1 MYLKSNQYSTVM
13 AVSLKER
20 MRHNLLSDLRNFLGI
35 PEPDL
40 RSEESEDEVVS
51 YSSNYETDDGSDFQ
65 IEEIQNLNDCDKIE
79 FTLQLSE
86 QEWGSIRPVLK
97 TYADDRK
104 YLMMKPQWGDLF
116 NKRIHAEQKLT
127 CPFVFKNK
135 KFYISQDFPFSKVS
149 GKCSET
155 HCKNPIIGI
164 CSRDFDENSKSIS
177 LTISTLDTR
186 KKVGHK
192 KRRKVGGEKREELKK
207 KLKYTKGACHR
218 NEVGNELLEYSDMEP
233 GYLENSMK
241 CRKIRQEAIDDAL
254 KLTGPTAVFDSLLS
268 LKNNGFPEIKIITED
283 PFCVIYMTAEQFKI
297 WKELA
302 RKEGRFKISIDAS
315 AGYVRVFK
323 IRDRQTGD
331 TFLYVIVTG
340 CNKKIIPLWQ
350 MLSEAH
356 DTNTLKRALQQMVKW
371 GLPTPH
377 EAVSDRS
384 LALMNALPLAFNNC
398 SYRTYLHKSFNLVKD
413 KEGELFPTLILS
425 DRAHIM
431 KATTNW
437 KPLKRDAV
445 VKDFYVRCV
454 AYCIEIEGFEELKQV
469 LETMFMAANSTVH
482 VPGSEFDHKLSYLE
496 NKLKTHKNRGGAL
509 EDEQIENAEEYASN
523 DIEEDILENSLEYQE
538 VVSEGSIKDFIQN
551 TYDTAI
557 SKSRNDEDLEL
568 IPNEYYCPS
577 IKTNLF
583 YLFAQCPTWTNIL
596 KVWYKS
602 SGVGTSCRSET
613 MFKNERNMSYLTY
626 PVSAN
631 RFILHQ
637 IQLVNGIVKL
647 LKADLVNKN
656 LLSGLDICL
665 LNSNSEPS
673 NRARA
678 QHIEH
683 PDNENHQELNTQQK
697 STHEKEILGVRFLK
711 NGNLQE
717 KMLMNGVERHY
728 TNTCAY
734 DSLIQILYMGCENWE
749 NLKNYF
755 YGRRDSDFVRCLIK
769 FVENDTYTID
779 DAHRDRNR
787 LLHPLAQTVTETQVN
802 RVIALPDL
810 IDIFL
815 GNNRSIIRTRNVCR
829 CYQGDDDHTN
839 IFTLNCD
846 TARVILNDVEGG
858 LRRLQESAN
867 VFFDASITTC
877 ESCGSTKLTKKT
889 IGAPILM
896 IETQDL
902 FLSQNLQV
910 KNLLPQ
916 SLTVHGKDYE
926 LFELVQCVTHSNPM
940 HYIAFYKKDEKWLKV
955 DDSRSNVVGIDNI
968 PDNIKIS
975 VLFYVERVV

>member
-1 MYLKSNQYSTVM
+1 MKLQEKDLEECIEIAISALICLTKFTKILGKSYDLRKIKNLMKDETALIAASLLLKF
-13 AVSLKER
+13 AIILKKACPSINLFEATEQNKPNENDEGR
-20 MRHNLLSDLRNFLGI
+20 QSKGSSFALPILTMHTLAGCIPNVEFFYTHKNKSILCAMQPIKAGDKVWSKAAEKLNGAMNVHHLYKSVRQDRHNLLSDLTNFLGI

-40 RSEESEDEVVS
+40 RIEESEDEVVS
-51 YSSNYETDDGSDFQ
+51 YSSNYETDDESDFQ
-65 IEEIQNLNDCDKIE
+65 IEVIQNLNDCDKIE

-97 TYADDRK
+97 TYADDRE
-104 YLMMKPQWGDLF
+104 YLMMKPQWADLF

-127 CPFVFKNK
+127 GPFVFKNQ
-135 KFYISQDFPFSKVS
+135 KFYISQDFPFFKVS

-254 KLTGPTAVFDSLLS
+254 KLTGPTAVFDSLLF

-297 WKELA
+297 WKEFA
-302 RKEGRFKISIDAS
+302 KKEGRFQISIDAS
-315 AGYVRVFK
+315 G
-323 IRDRQTGD
+323 G
-331 TFLYVIVTG
+331 
-340 CNKKIIPLWQ
+340 
-350 MLSEAH
+350 
-356 DTNTLKRALQQMVKW
+356 
-371 GLPTPH
+371 
-377 EAVSDRS
+377 
-384 LALMNALPLAFNNC
+384 
-398 SYRTYLHKSFNLVKD
+398 TYLHKSFNLVKD

-425 DRAHIM
+425 DRAHII
-431 KATTNW
+431 KVATNW

-445 VKDFYVRCV
+445 VKDSYVRCV
-454 AYCIEIEGFEELKQV
+454 AYCIEIEDFEELKQV

-482 VPGSEFDHKLSYLE
+482 VPG
-496 NKLKTHKNRGGAL
+496 GGAL

-538 VVSEGSIKDFIQN
+538 VVSKGSIKDFIQN

-596 KVWYKS
+596 KVSYKS

-613 MFKNERNMSYLTY
+613 MFKNERNMSYLAY

-647 LKADLVNKN
+647 LKADLVNKD
-656 LLSGLDICL
+656 LLSELDICL
-665 LNSNSEPS
+665 PNSNSEPS

-734 DSLIQILYMGCENWE
+734 DSLIQILHMGCDNWE

-755 YGRRDSDFVRCLIK
+755 YGRRDSDFVRCSIK

-787 LLHPLAQTVTETQVN
+787 LLHPLALTVTETQVN
-802 RVIALPDL
+802 CVIALPDL

-815 GNNRSIIRTRNVCR
+815 GNNPSIIRTRNVCR

-877 ESCGSTKLTKKT
+877 ELCGSEQFATT
-889 IGAPILM
+889 IFDCAWQGL
-896 IETQDL
+896 
-902 FLSQNLQV
+902 
-910 KNLLPQ
+910 
-916 SLTVHGKDYE
+916 
-926 LFELVQCVTHSNPM
+926 
-940 HYIAFYKKDEKWLKV
+940 
-955 DDSRSNVVGIDNI
+955 
-968 PDNIKIS
+968 
-975 VLFYVERVV
+975 